1 MVNHIILWKLDEKY
15 SSEEKKVIKINIK
28 NALEGLMDKI
38 PGLMEIHVY
47 TDGLPSSNA
56 DLMLDSSFE
65 SEEALKVYAVH
76 PLHVKAAD
84 TFVRPYTSN
93 RNCLDFEI

>member
-1 MVNHIILWKLDEKY
+1 MVKHYILWKLDDKY
-15 SSEEKKVIKINIK
+15 SSEEKKEIKINIK